1 MKNIN
6 IFCFGFG
13 QVAKNFIKKLNTKD
27 TIINLNVTSRNK
39 SYQDTFDGIKY
50 DSFQFSKDLFDK
62 KLIKNLEASNYILI
76 SIPPDKE
83 GDIVIKKF
91 KNILKEKKVKWLTY
105 LSATSVYG
113 DHKGEWVDETSKTKP
128 TSLNGIQRLKA
139 EKLWMKLADKQN
151 LPLQIFRLSGIYS
164 NEKNILKRLISGEAK
179 IIKKKNQFFSRIHV
193 EDIADI
199 LFKSLEN
206 FKTKEIYNISDDKP
220 ASAEEVILY
229 GCKLLNIN
237 PPGAVELKSLENEM
251 TRNFYKDSKKVSNL
265 KMKNFFKHDLNY
277 PSYVEG
283 LRYIKNQ
290 FI

>member
-27 TIINLNVTSRNK
+27 AIINLNVTSRNK

-50 DSFQFSKDLFDK
+50 DSFQFSQDFFDK
-62 KLIKNLEASNYILI
+62 QLIKNLEASNYILI
-76 SIPPDKE
+76 SIPPVKE

-164 NEKNILKRLISGEAK
+164 NENNILKRLISGEAK

-237 PPGAVELKSLENEM
+237 PPAAVELKSLENEM

>member
-13 QVAKNFIKKLNTKD
+13 QVAKNFIKRLNTKD

-50 DSFQFSKDLFDK
+50 DSFQFSQDLFDK

-76 SIPPDKE
+76 SIPPVKE

-91 KNILKEKKVKWLTY
+91 KNILKEKKIKWLTY

-113 DHKGEWVDETSKTKP
+113 DHKGEWVDENSKTKP

-139 EKLWMKLADKQN
+139 EKLWMKLADKKN

-164 NEKNILKRLISGEAK
+164 NENNILKRLISGEAK
-179 IIKKKNQFFSRIHV
+179 IIKKKNQFFSRIHI

-199 LFKSLEN
+199 LFKSLKN

-220 ASAEEVILY
+220 TSAEEVILY

-277 PSYVEG
+277 PSYVQG